1 MELLDTVE
9 LMRST
14 NFKDRFRAEYYQLKI
29 RFDKL
34 AEMLDAYD
42 KGTLTFTPKC
52 SIELLTAQH
61 EFMKAY
67 LHTLEERAV
76 IEDIK
81 L

>member
-14 NFKDRFRAEYYQLKI
+14 DFKDRFRAEYYQLKI
-29 RFDKL
+29 RTDKL
-34 AEMLDAYD
+34 SVMLDKYD
-42 KGTLTFTPKC
+42 NGTLEFTPKC
-52 SIELLTAQH
+52 DIKLLTAQH

-67 LHTLEERAV
+67 LHILEERAT
-76 IEDIK
+76 IEGIK